1 MSTLRNGILIV
12 WAAFWIYWL
21 LAAVNTKER
30 SRQGPPIRR
39 IRPVSAFIIVAA
51 FVVIRNVN
59 GTGSLMIHSQALEA
73 VGTIVF
79 LSGLAF
85 AVWARLHLGR
95 NWGMPMTERAEPEL
109 VTSGPYRFVRHPIY
123 SGILV
128 GVLGTAVA
136 VNLYYLI
143 PLAVMTAY
151 FVFSATVEERLLTA
165 SFPDAYPTYKAHTN
179 MLIPFLL

>member
-1 MSTLRNGILIV
+1 MSTLRTAIFIV
-12 WAAFWIYWL
+12 WAVFWIYWL
-21 LAAVNTKER
+21 LAASTNKER
-30 SRQGPPIRR
+30 SRQGSR
-39 IRPVSAFIIVAA
+39 IRLIRPTSALIILGA
-51 FVVIRNVN
+51 FFVIRNVK
-59 GTGSLMIHSQALEA
+59 GTGSLIVHSPVLEV

-109 VTSGPYRFVRHPIY
+109 VTSGPYRLVRHPIY
-123 SGILV
+123 TGILV
-128 GVLGTAVA
+128 GVLGTALA

-143 PLAVMTAY
+143 PLGILTAY
-151 FVFSATVEERLLTA
+151 FVFSATVEERMLTA
-165 SFPDAYPTYKAHTN
+165 SFPDAYPRYKARTK